1 MCNEQKPFVYENLK
15 FLLRKLITS
24 NVGSSPDTSLG
35 AYGPRDVSGEEP
47 TFEVINSYIYLI
59 KSIFTNRT
67 SIDVKPGL
75 ISSKQTWIDV
85 NGLWEQKIFTQTW
98 YYKGVA

>member
-1 MCNEQKPFVYENLK
+1 MRNEQKSFVYENLLK

-47 TFEVINSYIYLI
+47 PFEVINS
-59 KSIFTNRT
+59 
-67 SIDVKPGL
+67 D
-75 ISSKQTWIDV
+75 
-85 NGLWEQKIFTQTW
+85 
-98 YYKGVA
+98 

>member
-1 MCNEQKPFVYENLK
+1 MFNEQKSFVYENLLK

-47 TFEVINSYIYLI
+47 PFEVINSYFL
-59 KSIFTNRT
+59 FA
-67 SIDVKPGL
+67 
-75 ISSKQTWIDV
+75 
-85 NGLWEQKIFTQTW
+85 FM
-98 YYKGVA
+98 